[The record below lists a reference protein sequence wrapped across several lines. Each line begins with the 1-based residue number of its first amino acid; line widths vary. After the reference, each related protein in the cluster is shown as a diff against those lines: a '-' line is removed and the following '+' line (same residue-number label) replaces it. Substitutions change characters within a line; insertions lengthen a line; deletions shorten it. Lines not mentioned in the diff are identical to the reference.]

1 MGKGIVFGRWV
12 EKINILSS
20 WCRDSNTEA
29 LGYLDK
35 TILGGQ
41 KRVQERIQERNLG
54 QKVKLFKRVLP
65 QRW

>member
-1 MGKGIVFGRWV
+1 MGKGIVFGRSV

-20 WCRDSNTEA
+20 WYRDSNTEA

-41 KRVQERIQERNLG
+41 KRV
-54 QKVKLFKRVLP
+54 
-65 QRW
+65 